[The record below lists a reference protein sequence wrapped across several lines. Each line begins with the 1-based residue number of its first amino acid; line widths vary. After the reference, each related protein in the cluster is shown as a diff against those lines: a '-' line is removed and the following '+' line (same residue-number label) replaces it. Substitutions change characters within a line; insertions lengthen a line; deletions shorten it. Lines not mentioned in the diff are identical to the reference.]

1 MAEMIGGIVIAII
14 FGLGLF
20 LILRYF
26 WLWYWKIDRIVEL
39 LENINNNTTPQSE
52 KKVAKKI
59 VPKDIECIKCQNI
72 YDEAIG
78 LCPKCGK
85 PSPK

>member
-1 MAEMIGGIVIAII
+1 MDVTIAYIVISIAV
-14 FGLGLF
+14 GLGLF

-59 VPKDIECIKCQNI
+59 VHKDIDCIKCHNI